1 MGIKI
6 NFKGVPVIFLNA
18 FEKAKDSTDKEGKI
32 IKGRYQFTPILPKK
46 DPQIRMM
53 ESKILEYLSGPDG
66 LKSEEA
72 AEKWMSKNFGFTNHS
87 DKCAV
92 RDLSERDKPIEG
104 YEEGLYFR
112 AASHK
117 PFKVLTSLG
126 EVQIDPNKSRL
137 ASGEKSFPRGL
148 TVDGD
153 DIEGKEVYGGC
164 IANVS
169 VEFWWSKDWKNLC
182 CTALGIR
189 FREDGQAFGGGSS
202 EYASDDDLGD
212 DDDAPKSKRRS
223 HDDEDEKPT
232 RSRRSRDEDDEDDE
246 DERPRRRRNRDED

>member
-1 MGIKI
+1 MGIKV
-6 NFKGVPVIFLNA
+6 NLKNVPVIFLNV
-18 FEKAKDSTDKEGKI
+18 FEKAKDTTSQDGKL
-32 IKGRYQFTPILPKK
+32 IKGRYQYTPILSSK
-46 DPQIRMM
+46 DSQYRDM
-53 ESKILEYLSGPDG
+53 ENKILAYLSGPEC

-72 AEKWMSKNFGFTNHS
+72 AEKWMSKNFGVSNHS

-92 RDLSERDKPIEG
+92 RDLAERDKPLEG
-104 YEEGLYFR
+104 YEKGIYFK

-117 PFKVLTSLG
+117 PIKVQTSLG
-126 EVQIDPNKSRL
+126 ETQIDPDKSRL
-137 ASGEKSFPRGL
+137 AAGEKSFPRGL

-169 VEFWWSKDWKNLC
+169 VEFWWSKEWKNLC

-232 RSRRSRDEDDEDDE
+232 RSRRSRDEEDEDDE